1 MGKSSILLAED
12 DESLSFVIKDNLIL
26 QGYEVTLCTNGND
39 ALVTFKSGKFD
50 LCLLDVMLPK
60 IDGFDLAEKIR
71 AKNKSIP
78 ILFLTAKA
86 MQEDRLEGFKR
97 GGDDYITK
105 PFSMEELIFRIEVF
119 LKRAGAKLVNEKLFN
134 IGKFRFDYTDLSLT
148 IGEEKKH
155 LTQKEADILKF
166 FCVHKNQ
173 VVKREDILNEV
184 WGDDDYFLG
193 RSLDVFI
200 SKLRKYLAADERLK
214 IFNRHGVGFEL
225 IIDS

>member
-1 MGKSSILLAED
+1 MSKASILLVED
-12 DESLSFVIKDNLIL
+12 DESLSFVMKDNLTL
-26 QGYEVTLCTNGND
+26 QGYEVTHCTDGAM
-39 ALVTFKSGKFD
+39 ALGAFERNAFD

-60 IDGFDLAEKIR
+60 MDGFDVAKNIR
-71 AKNKSIP
+71 AKNKKIP

-119 LKRAGAKLVNEKLFN
+119 LKRTGTNIFKNQSFN
-134 IGKFRFDYTDLSLT
+134 LGSYNFDYNELCLSM
-148 IGEEKKH
+148 GDEKKH
-155 LTQKEADILKF
+155 LTQKEADILRY
-166 FCVHKNQ
+166 FCLNKNRII
-173 VVKREDILNEV
+173 KREEILNEV
-184 WGDDDYFLG
+184 WGNDDYFLG

-200 SKLRKYLAADERLK
+200 SKLRKYLSADEKLT

-225 IIDS
+225 IIDG